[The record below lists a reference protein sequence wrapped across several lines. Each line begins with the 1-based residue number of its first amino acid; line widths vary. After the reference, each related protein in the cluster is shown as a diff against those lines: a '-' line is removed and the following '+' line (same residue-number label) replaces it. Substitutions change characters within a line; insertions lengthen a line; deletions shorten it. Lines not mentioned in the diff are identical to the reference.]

1 MQYKNLTIHISQ
13 TDNYCQL
20 TEIKCVAS
28 PGQQSAIKLRVRA
41 FENWVVDLYLCE
53 NYSLSVRKV

>member
-1 MQYKNLTIHISQ
+1 MQYENLTIHISR

-41 FENWVVDLYLCE
+41 FENWVMDLYLCE
-53 NYSLSVRKV
+53 NYSLSVLKV